1 MVDMQRTAVCLQTG
15 WVVSSEATITR
26 PGSSASVEA
35 TGNGMAW
42 SRNSAI
48 SVAGSP
54 DTWTLR
60 RKGRDASH
68 REGSS
73 ELESGAR
80 SEWNIKR
87 ATAVV
92 TQYGC

>member
-1 MVDMQRTAVCLQTG
+1 
-15 WVVSSEATITR
+15 
-26 PGSSASVEA
+26 
-35 TGNGMAW
+35 MAW
-42 SRNSAI
+42 SGNSAT
-48 SVAGSP
+48 SVAGSL

-68 REGSS
+68 GEGSS
-73 ELESGAR
+73 ELDGGAR